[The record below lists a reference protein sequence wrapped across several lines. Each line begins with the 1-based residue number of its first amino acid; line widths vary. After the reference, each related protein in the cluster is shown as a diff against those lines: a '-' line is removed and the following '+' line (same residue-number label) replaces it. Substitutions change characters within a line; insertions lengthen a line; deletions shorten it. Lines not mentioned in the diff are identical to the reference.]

1 MKTSKGKPLTEYK
14 EPKTMIII
22 DNIIIKLFIWILK
35 VLNLFY
41 KI

>member
-1 MKTSKGKPLTEYK
+1 MKTSKGKPL
-14 EPKTMIII
+14 MII